1 MSPDLQYVS
10 FYKTSI
16 RSSSHLKITVTIS
29 TNTTLYNK
37 YNTNTPKEIANIVV
51 QNVVIYLQEGKPMF
65 DQEQTSSNS

>member
-65 DQEQTSSNS
+65 DQE

>member
-1 MSPDLQYVS
+1 MSPDLQFVS
-10 FYKTSI
+10 FYKTSV

-65 DQEQTSSNS
+65 DQE

>member
-10 FYKTSI
+10 FHKTSI

-37 YNTNTPKEIANIVV
+37 YNTNTPKEIANIAV
-51 QNVVIYLQEGKPMF
+51 QNFVIYLQEGKPMF
-65 DQEQTSSNS
+65 DQE